1 MAMADDA
8 PDKPRLSQRHIQQRA
23 KNWIVLGVIIG
34 ICVLFFVITI
44 IRFGG
49 AGVLPGLPR

>member
-1 MAMADDA
+1 MADRA
-8 PDKPRLSQRHIQQRA
+8 PGKPHLSERHVRQRA
-23 KNWIVLGVIIG
+23 KNWIVLATIIG

-49 AGVLPGLPR
+49 AGVLPGAPQ